1 MKDRLFGKLKPIIL
15 AIQELSRRA
24 VKEYTP
30 QVNAVIS
37 EEITDPMC
45 IEHLLDGMLD
55 FCFNED
61 MLNLYK
67 KLCRYYYY
75 INPAGTISY
84 VNAYRELWDNDGDEI
99 SPNSTTLPE

>member
-1 MKDRLFGKLKPIIL
+1 M
-15 AIQELSRRA
+15 QELSSRA

-30 QVNAVIS
+30 RVNAVINKK
-37 EEITDPMC
+37 ITVYVC

-67 KLCRYYYY
+67 KL
-75 INPAGTISY
+75 
-84 VNAYRELWDNDGDEI
+84 
-99 SPNSTTLPE
+99 